1 MVTIRTIY
9 SDIYKLCILPTEC
22 AHVLR
27 VIIATGSP
35 PVGRYAADI
44 VKDIPLAALC
54 CWLCVVFCRIISLPV
69 SNSLCWYYL
78 FTVTLCT
85 PPPSCSSKIHVAI
98 GLSSPYLS
106 TFVQFLFPLFFFLF
120 KRQRYCLVCISDLPG
135 SNLDR
140 NTDQLHSDF
149 SCFSQSIQAKSATRY
164 LWFNQDKF
172 LIHAFQFLMTVISR
186 LTLYTNVSCPAFC
199 WTMIFRR
206 TALGVLYRSTNVGS
220 GLTMLKNIPNPLPPV
235 FSSTNAIDSSF
246 EPL

>member
-27 VIIATGSP
+27 VIITTGSP

-98 GLSSPYLS
+98 GLYCLYLS
-106 TFVQFLFPLFFFLF
+106 TFVQFYFPLFFFLL

-149 SCFSQSIQAKSATRY
+149 SCFLRVFKQNPRHGTFDLTKTNSLYMLSNSLWLSSVAWRYIPMFLALRSAEP
-164 LWFNQDKF
+164 W
-172 LIHAFQFLMTVISR
+172 
-186 LTLYTNVSCPAFC
+186 
-199 WTMIFRR
+199 
-206 TALGVLYRSTNVGS
+206 
-220 GLTMLKNIPNPLPPV
+220 
-235 FSSTNAIDSSF
+235 SF
-246 EPL
+246 AEQL